1 MRICFVTD
9 GKLRAFREGK
19 RSGNDDAEKGNAQVD
34 KEQQADI
41 YLFGFGGMG
50 EVSYEKE
57 LKGETKEFEDAA
69 LLSKEEKSVVVCGC
83 VTDTRGHKR
92 KSAVIAENGKLK
104 GVSDMLNVVDGGA
117 CCGAALRIYD
127 TRLGKMG
134 VVVAE
139 DMRFPDVVKSLSI
152 CGCDFIVCPF
162 GKITDALESVLLRAC
177 AYSYGIPI
185 FLCAEKYC
193 MIADVSGNLA
203 FSSPQSPVYVDFE
216 NVHEYH
222 LVETRRRGFY
232 RCT

>member
-9 GKLRAFREGK
+9 GKLRAFRE
-19 RSGNDDAEKGNAQVD
+19 REKENVQTD
-34 KEQQADI
+34 KEQKADI
-41 YLFGFGGMG
+41 YLFGLGGMG

-69 LLSKEEKSVVVCGC
+69 LLSKEHTAVVVCGC

-92 KSAVIAENGKLK
+92 KSAVISENGKLK
-104 GVSDMLNVVDGGA
+104 GVSDMLNVVDGGV

-139 DMRFPDVVKSLSI
+139 DMHFPDVVKSLSI

-162 GKITDALESVLLRAC
+162 GKIADALEAVLLRAC
-177 AYSYGIPI
+177 AYSYGVPI

-203 FSSPQSPVYVDFE
+203 FASPQSPVYVDFE

-232 RCT
+232 RST